1 MLIYIV
7 FILILFCIR
16 SKYKTITWSNIIIY
30 GSLVFS
36 GLIVLVTESFSL
48 INAINPLSIISF
60 WSVLT
65 LSLIY
70 YFYRQHFFKKD
81 SIISFYN
88 KILKKIVSFSLLEK
102 TLFII
107 ILLSVI
113 SIFLQGI
120 LYPPNNWDSLTY
132 HLSRIMY
139 WLSNENV
146 NHFSTHI
153 LRHLYQPPFAEYVI
167 MHINVIQG
175 NDYLSNT
182 IQLFYLVLSL
192 IVVWQIL
199 DEFKVNR
206 LFKFYTLLFI
216 LTIPS
221 VALQAS
227 TTKNDI
233 ICGFF
238 VITSFYFLIKCYQK
252 DIFYN
257 YLFLGLSIG
266 IGILTKGT
274 AYIFLTPMVF
284 IFIIFKIIGLF
295 KLYNLK
301 TIKYGLLS
309 VFVIILI
316 NIGHFSRN
324 YSINKNILNI
334 DTAEGKMYS
343 NDEMNGK
350 LLILNFLK
358 NVGLHIDYPLQDNY
372 DNWIRKV
379 HSKLEIDINNV
390 NTNYLGIK
398 YQGVGKD
405 QTNEDNV
412 PNNLHLIFISTAILI
427 IVFNSLKKYSKNK
440 IKLLFTFI
448 IILQLII
455 FVAYLKWQPWHTR
468 LHIPVFMLSSLLI
481 AVSLKKSILSTI
493 YLSFI
498 SVFYIYNFWFIVT
511 YNNLRPLIK
520 DSLYTKNIDINE
532 DRFKKYFSNQL
543 HLYKEYQKITFYL
556 KNDDKTGLMLS
567 DWEYPILSYNYH
579 KPLKIKAINVGNVT
593 KNAKQKHLDVNI
605 IIANHVNQETYVFEN
620 NIYKN
625 ITPFHQNIWM
635 YSKIK

>member
-1 MLIYIV
+1 MLIYFLFV
-7 FILILFCIR
+7 LILFAI
-16 SKYKTITWSNIIIY
+16 KTNYKTINWSITAVY
-30 GSLVFS
+30 GSLVIS
-36 GLIVLVTESFSL
+36 GLIVVVTEIFSL
-48 INAINPLSIISF
+48 ISAINPVSIITF
-60 WSVLT
+60 WSGMT
-65 LSLIY
+65 LILLIY
-70 YFYRQHFFKKD
+70 LFKKHFFKQIN
-81 SIISFYN
+81 IINFYR
-88 KILKKIVSFSLLEK
+88 KILGKFLCFSSLEK
-102 TLFII
+102 
-107 ILLSVI
+107 ILLI
-113 SIFLQGI
+113 SIVLMLIGLFFQGMF
-120 LYPPNNWDSLTY
+120 YPPNNWDSLTY
-132 HLSRIMY
+132 HMSRIMY

-146 NHFSTHI
+146 NHFPTHI
-153 LRHLYQPPFAEYVI
+153 LRHLYQPPFAEYLI
-167 MHINVIQG
+167 MHINLIQG
-175 NDYLSNT
+175 NDYFANS
-182 IQLFYLVLSL
+182 IQLFYMIMALNTS
-192 IVVWQIL
+192 WRIL

-233 ICGFF
+233 VCGFF
-238 VITSFYFLIKCYQK
+238 IIVSFYFLIKCYQK
-252 DIFYN
+252 DTFYN
-257 YLFLGLSIG
+257 YFFLGLSIG
-266 IGILTKGT
+266 LGMLTKGT
-274 AYIFLTPMVF
+274 TYLFLAPLLIIFVILKLWQWKKSF
-284 IFIIFKIIGLF
+284 ELKFIKYALFSIFII
-295 KLYNLK
+295 
-301 TIKYGLLS
+301 
-309 VFVIILI
+309 IIL
-316 NIGHFSRN
+316 NAGHFTRN
-324 YSINKNILNI
+324 YNINKNIINI
-334 DTAEGKMYS
+334 DEVESKMFFNEG
-343 NDEMNGK
+343 MNSK
-350 LLILNFLK
+350 ILIFNLFK
-358 NVGLHIDYPLQDNY
+358 NIGLHIDYPFQVSY
-372 DNWIRKV
+372 DKWLRKT
-379 HSKLEIDINNV
+379 HDRLEMDINNP

-398 YQGVGKD
+398 YQGVAKD
-405 QTNEDNV
+405 QTHEDSV
-412 PNNLHLIFISTAILI
+412 PNFYHLIFISTAILI
-427 IVFNSLKKYSKNK
+427 IVFNSLKKYRKNK

-468 LHIPVFMLSSLLI
+468 LHVPVFMLSSLLI

-498 SVFYIYNFWFIVT
+498 SVFFIYNFWFIIT
-511 YNNLRPLIK
+511 YNNLRPFIK
-520 DSLYTKNIDINE
+520 NSLYTKNIDINE

-556 KNDDKTGLMLS
+556 KNDDKIGLMLS